1 MMGQTIDSIFQQ
13 PIRNENGINKRNLV
27 ASFLRVVASAGVAV
41 GEKISGTRAPP
52 RRSSRATGSEKPAE
66 PAVF

>member
-41 GEKISGTRAPP
+41 RAKRFLARGPP